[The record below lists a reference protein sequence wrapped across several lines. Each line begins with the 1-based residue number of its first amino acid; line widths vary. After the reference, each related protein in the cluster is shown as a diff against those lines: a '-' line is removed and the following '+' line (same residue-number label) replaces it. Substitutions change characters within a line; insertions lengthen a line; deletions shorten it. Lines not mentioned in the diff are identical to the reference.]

1 MSTLV
6 LGLSTRALAESAV
19 RCGHDIFTLDYF
31 GDQDQKSQV
40 ENYSLARD
48 FQQPFSAE
56 NLFKAS
62 EDLEFDSVIYTSNL
76 ENHPKV
82 VEKLARR
89 SSLLGNGS
97 EVLCKVR
104 DWKMLRE
111 FCRKNLI
118 PHPLTLLAEEEKQ
131 AISEFQWLCK
141 PVFGG
146 GGSGIHPWSGSL
158 IDDSQILQARVDGL
172 PASATFVADGSKG
185 VVLGLTQQLIGQNEF
200 GAVGFTWCGNILP
213 LPLEQNQTL
222 DVIKEVEKMV
232 TQLVGHFALKGINGI
247 DFVISRGPDNKL
259 CPFLIEINPRYTGSM
274 ELIERAYGLNIYSL
288 HLNGVNGF
296 LPEFSLSDYLLDS
309 QTDNCHGKAIVFAP
323 ESVSIQNTHGWSE
336 QGRKD
341 IPFPGDV
348 IAKGKPVCSILTKG
362 ETHNECLTNLFT
374 GARNLRQEIY
384 KT

>member
-6 LGLSTRALAESAV
+6 LGLSTRALSESAV
-19 RCGHDIFTLDYF
+19 RCGHNIFTLDYF
-31 GDQDQKSQV
+31 GDQDQKAIV

-62 EDLEFDSVIYTSNL
+62 EYLDFDSVIYTSNL

-89 SSLLGNGS
+89 SSLLGNTA

-104 DWKMLRE
+104 DWNVLRE
-111 FCRKNLI
+111 FCRNNSI
-118 PHPLTLLAEEEKQ
+118 SHPLTLLAGEEKQ
-131 AISEFQWLCK
+131 TIPEFQWLCK
-141 PVFGG
+141 PAYGG

-158 IDDSQILQARVDGL
+158 INDSHVLQERVDGL
-172 PASATFVADGSKG
+172 SASATFVADGTKG
-185 VVLGLTQQLIGQNEF
+185 VVLGLTQQFIGQHEF
-200 GAVGFTWCGNILP
+200 GADGYTWCGNILP
-213 LPLEQNQTL
+213 LPLEPDQNL
-222 DVIKEVEKMV
+222 YIIEEVEKMV
-232 TQLVGHFALKGINGI
+232 NQLVRHFALKGICGI
-247 DFVISRGPDNKL
+247 DLVISSGSDNEL
-259 CPFLIEINPRYTGSM
+259 TPFLIEINPRYTGSM

-288 HLNGVNGF
+288 HLKAFNGS
-296 LPEFSLSDYLLDS
+296 LPEFLLSDYLPGPQMDK
-309 QTDNCHGKAIVFAP
+309 CYGKGIVFAP
-323 ESVSIQNTHGWSE
+323 ESVRIQNTHGWAE

-341 IPFPGDV
+341 IPFQGDK

-362 ETHNECLTNLFT
+362 ETHKECLTNLFT
-374 GARNLRQEIY
+374 GAKNLRQEIY